1 MKKTIRGTVYDTE
14 NAAVVSKNVHG
25 YFGDPAGYE
34 ETLYE
39 TEDGKYFVYT
49 TGGET
54 PPYPAEKISCIAKAK
69 VEAWLAAHNVNG

>member
-49 TGGET
+49 NGGE
-54 PPYPAEKISCIAKAK
+54 PSPYPAEKISCIAKAK
-69 VEAWLAAHNVNG
+69 VEAWLSTHNANQ